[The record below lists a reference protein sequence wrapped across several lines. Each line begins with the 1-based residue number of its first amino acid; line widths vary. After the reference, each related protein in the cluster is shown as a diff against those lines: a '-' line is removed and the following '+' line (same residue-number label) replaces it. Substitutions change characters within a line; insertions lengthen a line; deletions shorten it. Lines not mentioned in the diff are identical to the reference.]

1 MKPTWADIL
10 PRVSE
15 PTEFKLATEDPRDA
29 DEEVATTDW
38 PLDGVSLPPRPTS
51 IVLVEPQGTPSLWAR
66 LSGVFR

>member
-15 PTEFKLATEDPRDA
+15 PTEFKLAGEDPRDA

-38 PLDGVSLPPRPTS
+38 PLPPVKPWAPVMPRPVSMWTQIKES
-51 IVLVEPQGTPSLWAR
+51 KLLGR
-66 LSGVFR
+66 LR